1 MVGSAG
7 CVASVRVTRA
17 GGRHVFASETDPLRQ
32 ALHEDFSGG
41 SCLGDIFD
49 LDWSR
54 IPKAT
59 GWLITLPCVNFA
71 RSGNLKGRHGK
82 TGGVYIQIANVLLF
96 CLPLCFVHE
105 MSDFGK

>member
-54 IPKAT
+54 IPKASVS
-59 GWLITLPCVNFA
+59 LVDYVA
-71 RSGNLKGRHGK
+71 
-82 TGGVYIQIANVLLF
+82 
-96 CLPLCFVHE
+96 LCGFRT
-105 MSDFGK
+105 